1 MASEDIINIES
12 KDIIEETKNRLT
24 EWFTFFY
31 GIEEA
36 RIYKVLEP
44 DQQSIIGDL
53 VINVKGHN
61 LFIFC
66 TSDYET
72 EDVHGEFRLRAKPIK
87 LPIAYDF
94 ERENV
99 PEEFIHREGP
109 SNQQITYDYKRED
122 VHGKFRLRAE
132 PKKLQI
138 AYDFA
143 NEINQT
149 RQQWL
154 KTEDPE
160 EEEKAQQV
168 CFDVLA
174 YNCSYIDEVVQVE
187 IGPWW
192 FSKDFEVFVA
202 YKLYQEIMI
211 APVNRF
217 TMRKIFKEK
226 DPTLNS
232 VVDIS
237 FPSPYFAARVAY
249 DSAFKE
255 TRYLP

>member
-1 MASEDIINIES
+1 M
-12 KDIIEETKNRLT
+12 
-24 EWFTFFY
+24 
-31 GIEEA
+31 
-36 RIYKVLEP
+36 
-44 DQQSIIGDL
+44 
-53 VINVKGHN
+53 KGHN

-72 EDVHGEFRLRAKPIK
+72 EDVHGEFILRAKPKK

-99 PEEFIHREGP
+99 PEEFRLIVG
-109 SNQQITYDYKRED
+109 STKLQITYDYKRED
-122 VHGKFRLRAE
+122 VPGEFRLRAE

-174 YNCSYIDEVVQVE
+174 YNCSYIDELVQVE

-202 YKLYQEIMI
+202 YKLDQEIMI

-237 FPSPYFAARVAY
+237 FPSPYFAAHVVY
-249 DSAFKE
+249 DSCFGTGRHSDCEVMQVACPGKLSIENEEEVITPFFRWLLRLYPE
-255 TRYLP
+255 YDPYADRYWGI